1 MLQSPT
7 LPSTMAAAIP
17 PPLPYRTDADDLR
30 RFVAARARG
39 RTPAQIR
46 ALGFSAKSF
55 EGTAHAA
62 EVLTLVEDR
71 NGDMSALGRRLALA
85 EEAHC
90 GDVLRDVV
98 LRYPPYALLAE
109 NVLTGAGPSPTP
121 LEWIETWWA
130 THGFGSS
137 ESNRAEAAPVFARLL
152 EAAGFGS
159 FVQGRKGH
167 PSRIEWAPA
176 AASLLGLRPP
186 ASGPEADRVPATARP
201 RAAEAEPPP
210 PARPSREVSS
220 ANEVNWRLAPGR
232 RVLISVPEDL
242 TAAEKQKILRLLQLL
257 LED

>member
-1 MLQSPT
+1 MATAVPPT
-7 LPSTMAAAIP
+7 
-17 PPLPYRTDADDLR
+17 LPYRTDADDLR

-39 RTPAQIR
+39 RTPGQIR

-62 EVLTLVEDR
+62 EALALVEDR
-71 NGDMSALGRRLALA
+71 NGDLSALGRRLALA
-85 EEAHC
+85 DETQPAE
-90 GDVLRDVV
+90 VLRDVV
-98 LRYPPYALLAE
+98 LRYPPFALLAE

-121 LEWIETWWA
+121 LEWIQTWWA

-176 AASLLGLRPP
+176 AASLLGLAHP
-186 ASGPEADRVPATARP
+186 AAAPEADRPNAIAPP
-201 RAAEAEPPP
+201 RAAEAEPSPP
-210 PARPSREVSS
+210 PAAPPPPAGPSRDVPS

-232 RVLISVPEDL
+232 RVLISVPADL
-242 TAAEKQKILRLLQLL
+242 TTAEKQKILRLLQLL